1 MYTMLKLKELRKAN
15 SYTIYDMA
23 RMLEISPSYYSQ
35 LENNK
40 RRLFYDMAI
49 RIAIIFNM
57 RPDDIFYTFSKK

>member
-15 SYTIYDMA
+15 NYTIYDMA